1 MKTTIFAAVS
11 LLALIPVAIA
21 QQHPTDHVMTTPA
34 DLKWADVGAMGGA
47 KIAVL
52 EGPLTEAVPFVIRL
66 QFPAGTKV
74 APHYHSTIEH
84 VTVLTGEIKMGA
96 GDVLDPSKTKALEPG
111 SISIMQ
117 PGMHHFV
124 YADKD
129 SIVQVHGV
137 GPWTVTYVNPAD
149 DPRNK
154 K

>member
-52 EGPLTEAVPFVIRL
+52 EAPLTEAVPFVIRL

-117 PGMHHFV
+117 PG
-124 YADKD
+124 
-129 SIVQVHGV
+129 
-137 GPWTVTYVNPAD
+137 
-149 DPRNK
+149 
-154 K
+154 